1 MLYEKFGKS
10 FKDIAD
16 LKTSFFQ
23 DNENHLQRSLRY
35 ANLYIKQP
43 KREYCKICETVLSNG
58 ISFIKHGIPYAV
70 CVRCGQL
77 NGLHQ
82 DTDAFCEAVYTS
94 QNGKEYAEN
103 YAEGDAKAYIHRRDA
118 IYRPKAEFLLDILR
132 RAGEQPEKMS
142 FADMGAGAGYFVSAM
157 EDLGIRNINGYEV
170 GKTQVDL
177 GNWMMP
183 SSPLKLIQLHET
195 IHVVES
201 LSCEVMSFVGVF
213 EHLQDP
219 RGVLSAMKKNPNVKY
234 FYFCVPMFSPCIY
247 NEMAFPGIM
256 PRQLT
261 VGHTHLF
268 TKSSIEYLEQEF
280 SLKRLGAW
288 WFGTDMMDYYRSI
301 QVTLANNKDMEQ
313 MAFAWTEL
321 FEVVL
326 DDMQLAIDRHR
337 ESSQVHMVMRV
348 RD

>member
-1 MLYEKFGKS
+1 VVYEKFGKS
-10 FKDIAD
+10 FKDIAS

-23 DNENHLQRSLRY
+23 DNEKHLLRSLHY
-35 ANLYIKQP
+35 ADLYTKQP
-43 KREYCKICETVLSNG
+43 KRVSCKICESDLPKES
-58 ISFIKHGIPYAV
+58 SFFKHGVPYVV
-70 CVRCGQL
+70 CGRCGQL

-94 QNGKEYAEN
+94 HNGKEYAEN
-103 YAEGDAKAYIHRRDA
+103 YTESDSKAYIFRRDV
-118 IYRPKAEFLLDILR
+118 IYRPKADFLLEVLR

-157 EDLGIRNINGYEV
+157 QDLGIRNIAGFEV
-170 GKTQVDL
+170 GKDQVDH

-183 SSPLKLIQLHET
+183 SKPIKLIRLNET
-195 IHVVES
+195 IGLVES
-201 LSCEVMSFVGVF
+201 LKHEVMSFIGVF

-247 NEMAFPGIM
+247 NEMAFPEIM

-268 TKSSIEYLEQEF
+268 AKSSIEYFEQEF
-280 SLKRLGAW
+280 GFKRLGAW

-301 QVTLANNKDMEQ
+301 QVTLAKNGNTQQ
-313 MAFAWTEL
+313 MTSAWSEL

-326 DDMQLAIDRHR
+326 DDMQLAIDKHR
-337 ESSQVHMVMRV
+337 ESSQVHMVMQV